1 MIHKFPFHSI
11 PAALLAAMSC
21 TACVAPMD
29 KTSAIKLWGAPVPVT
44 TAARTIRI
52 APDTRYVNVAGG
64 ETVNF
69 VAGAESFAWR
79 FDGPSEGYSFDLSM
93 TAPPGALNHHVIAYV
108 DADPTFMG
116 GR

>member
-1 MIHKFPFHSI
+1 MNHKFPFPFI
-11 PAALLAAMSC
+11 PAVLLAALSC
-21 TACVAPMD
+21 TACVAPRD
-29 KTSAIKLWGAPVPVT
+29 TASAIKLWGAPVAVT
-44 TAARTIRI
+44 PAARTIRI

-79 FDGPSEGYSFDLSM
+79 FDGPSEGYSFDLSA
-93 TAPPGALNHHVIAYV
+93 TAPPGALNHSVIAYV

>member
-1 MIHKFPFHSI
+1 MSRKFPFFSI
-11 PAALLAAMSC
+11 PAVLLAAMSC

-29 KTSAIKLWGAPVPVT
+29 TASAIKLWGAPVAVT

-69 VAGAESFAWR
+69 VAGTENFAWR
-79 FDGPSEGYSFDLSM
+79 FDGPSEGYSFDLS
-93 TAPPGALNHHVIAYV
+93 TAAPPGALSHSVIAYV